1 MLSSVVKMW
10 DARYKIA
17 HQELSYLYLCLLLI
31 LGCGTA
37 FIVTLFEEFYLKSLV
52 TITVVY
58 LFSGNNLQ
66 VGLKLSQQM
75 PDIFKQNYR
84 MYFKYRWLIHLT
96 LNPLLVAYGIFILT
110 YSGWSFLSSK
120 PAFILEIYLIA
131 LEMFLLLFAFTATLG
146 RYLLKLGAY
155 LLFVGAIYL
164 GELGHSNLAKLI
176 FLVVLFVALY
186 LIFDRGELAQDQGRL
201 FETRYLNLNYLAGA
215 LRYELVTKLFE
226 TIVLGLYGWLA
237 LKFKFEFSL
246 IPLVVA
252 FVLFENLV
260 YLQMIF
266 LKSKHFKARAL
277 FLQGSQKLG
286 ARLVYGNLFYRDLYY
301 LLIFGVTVG
310 CSLYYGFFN
319 FAQVLL
325 AIVYLSLALVYFSY
339 LERVVSVTRAKRP
352 NFYEE
357 YLGLV
362 LIILLV
368 IVK

>member
-1 MLSSVVKMW
+1 MVSSVVKMW

-17 HQELSYLYLCLLLI
+17 HQELLYLYFCLLIL

-66 VGLKLSQQM
+66 VGLKLSEQI
-75 PDIFKQNYR
+75 PDIFKQNYHT
-84 MYFKYRWLIHLT
+84 YFKYRWLIHLA
-96 LNPLLVAYGIFILT
+96 LNPLLVAYGTFIFT
-110 YSGWSFLSSK
+110 YSGWSFFSSK
-120 PAFILEIYLIA
+120 PAFSLEIYLIA
-131 LEMFLLLFAFTATLG
+131 LALFLLLFAFTATLE

-155 LLFVGAIYL
+155 LLLIGAIYL
-164 GELGHSNLAKLI
+164 RELEHSNLANMF

-186 LIFDRGELAQDQGRL
+186 LIFDRAELAQKRSRL

-226 TIVLGLYGWLA
+226 TAVLGLYGWLA
-237 LKFKFEFSL
+237 LKFKFAFSI
-246 IPLVVA
+246 IPLVVT

-266 LKSKHFKARAL
+266 LKSKHFKARAF

-286 ARLVYGNLFYRDLYY
+286 ARSVYGNLFYRDLYY
-301 LLIFGVTVG
+301 FLIFVSVVG
-310 CSLYYGFFN
+310 CSLHYGFFN
-319 FAQVLL
+319 LVQFLL
-325 AIVYLSLALVYFSY
+325 ATVYLSLALLYFTY
-339 LERVVSVTRAKRP
+339 LERVVSVTREKRP

-362 LIILLV
+362 LLVLLV

>member
-1 MLSSVVKMW
+1 MLRTVVKMW

-17 HQELSYLYLCLLLI
+17 HQELSYLYFCLLVL

-66 VGLKLSQQM
+66 VGLKLSKQM

-84 MYFKYRWLIHLT
+84 MYFKYRWLLHLA
-96 LNPLLVAYGIFILT
+96 LNPLLVAYGTFILT
-110 YSGWSFLSSK
+110 YGGWSLLSSK
-120 PAFILEIYLIA
+120 PAFVWEIYLIA
-131 LEMFLLLFAFTATLG
+131 LELFLLLFAFATTLL

-155 LLFVGAIYL
+155 LLLVGAIYL
-164 GELGHSNLAKLI
+164 GELGHSNLTKLI
-176 FLVVLFVALY
+176 FLVVLFMALY
-186 LIFDRGELAQDQGRL
+186 LIFDREKLAQERGRL
-201 FETRYLNLNYLAGA
+201 FETGYLNLNYLAGA

-226 TIVLGLYGWLA
+226 TVVLGLYGWLA

-246 IPLVVA
+246 IPLVVT

-286 ARLVYGNLFYRDLYY
+286 TRLVYGNLFYRDLYY
-301 LLIFGVTVG
+301 LLLFLVTVG
-310 CSLYYGFFN
+310 CSLYYDFFDLT
-319 FAQVLL
+319 QVLL
-325 AIVYLSLALVYFSY
+325 ATVYLGMALLYFTY
-339 LERVVSVTRAKRP
+339 LEKIVSVTKEKRP

-362 LIILLV
+362 LLVLLV